1 MTQGGADGRW
11 DVPTADA
18 LKRLVTEPLPLG
30 LRGGPATRGF
40 MREIYYDTSD
50 GALKARGVTCRV
62 RHGSDDRHELTVAI
76 VTEREG
82 ASIITRADSDIPSGD
97 VSAALDTTSD
107 ATRLLRSIVNPA
119 SLGSLLELEIER
131 QLRLAAGG
139 WGWFRSAR
147 FELDYASITVRTAD
161 LARSFHEIALYT
173 LRRGQ
178 PSAERVARAIGE
190 QYALRSVTHDR
201 RERGEQMKSALE
213 SEALARRVGGGRWV
227 AVVALDGPLVAALS
241 DGTRWTLPLAEG
253 SGEEACRLTMRRTLG
268 SSVGDLRLLATT
280 EGEGRLRSL
289 EVWICTRVDR
299 GTMKVSDPALTW
311 VPIEEML
318 ARIGTAQIQA
328 AGTLAALVLLS
339 RSELFSSLVALP
351 SAGRLEARAQKR
363 REATAAES
371 PSTVRH
377 DAAGPL
383 LDSEVSL
390 LSFNER
396 VLALAEDESVPL
408 LERVRYLAIVASNLD
423 EFFAVRVGGLKFSGQ
438 EVSDESPG
446 ATAADTRLAQ
456 LARQTRVL
464 LVRQY
469 ACVDA
474 CLRALVPHGVRVR
487 TIAELTDAE
496 REHLRGYFKSTIFA
510 YLTPRAVTAT
520 PGHSLP
526 VVADKGLCFAVILR
540 EGNGPQ
546 HLAELAIPPT
556 LPRFVQLSGPTDL
569 VAVEE
574 VIRFALPLMYPGRRV
589 EQAHLFRVTRY
600 ADLGVDEQ
608 RAGNLAQAVQER
620 TLQRRHQPIV
630 RIEVEA
636 GMPNATREQ
645 LLRELQLEPGA
656 RPGGIGVNDVFD
668 IPGLMDLEG
677 LRQLAD
683 LPLAGG
689 DLTFA
694 PMRPRRAF
702 ADEQPFWE
710 TLRDHDVLLHHPYD
724 DFATSV
730 VRFFEEAATD
740 ADVAA
745 IKVALYRAGSRSPI
759 VDALLQAAKG
769 GKDVTVF
776 VELKARFDE
785 QRNVQWMKTLESA
798 GAHVVHGLPG
808 FKNHSKIA
816 LVVRRERDGPR
827 RYAHVGTGNY
837 NAATA
842 RVYTDLGVLTSR
854 DDICD
859 DVTDLFNTLTGS
871 SVPADVRYQSCLVA
885 PNELLP
891 GLIKRIEREAEH
903 ARASRGGRGGRAARI
918 RLKVNGLSDRD
929 VIQALYRAAADGVTI
944 DLIVRGICTLAP
956 GLPGIS
962 ERIRVVS
969 LLGRFLEHARIF
981 AFDNA
986 GDPEYY
992 IGSADLRPRNLRRRV
1007 EVLVPIRAAEDRARL
1022 DAILDAEL
1030 TDPTAWQLSGDGAY
1044 ARTSLTSGD
1053 GVSAQTR
1060 FAAAAAS
1067 LAQVPV

>member
-1 MTQGGADGRW
+1 MSLDGADGRW

-30 LRGGPATRGF
+30 LLGGTPTRGF
-40 MREIYYDTSD
+40 MRDIYYDTSD
-50 GALKARGVTCRV
+50 AALKARGVSCRV
-62 RHGSDDRHELTVAI
+62 RHASDDSHELTVAV
-76 VTEREG
+76 VTEHAG
-82 ASIITRADSDIPSGD
+82 QSLITRADSNIPAGD
-97 VSAALDTTSD
+97 VRAALDATND

-119 SLGSLLELEIER
+119 SLGPHLELEIER
-131 QLRLAAGG
+131 QVRPATKGWLRP
-139 WGWFRSAR
+139 AR
-147 FELDYASITVRTAD
+147 FELEYASVTVRAAE
-161 LARSFHEIALYT
+161 LARSFHEVSLQT

-178 PSAERVARAIGE
+178 PSPERVARAIGE
-190 QYALRSVTHDR
+190 FYALRSVTHDR
-201 RERGEQMKSALE
+201 RERGEQVRGALE
-213 SEALARRVGGGRWV
+213 SEALARKIGGGRWI
-227 AVVALDGPLVAALS
+227 AVVALDGPFVAVLS
-241 DGTRWTLPLAEG
+241 DGSHWKLPLAEG

-268 SSVGDLRLLATT
+268 SSVGDLRLLSTT

-289 EVWICTRVDR
+289 EVWIVTRVDR
-299 GTMKVSDPALTW
+299 GTTKGGDPALTW
-311 VPIEEML
+311 APIEEML
-318 ARIGTAQIQA
+318 ARIGTAQIQD

-339 RSELFSSLVALP
+339 RSELLPSLVALP
-351 SAGRLEARAQKR
+351 SAGKLDARAQKR
-363 REATAAES
+363 RDATTTEA
-371 PSTVRH
+371 PVRQ
-377 DAAGPL
+377 DAAGPI
-383 LDSEVSL
+383 LDSETSL

-408 LERVRYLAIVASNLD
+408 LERVRYLAIVASNMD

-438 EVSDESPG
+438 EVADEFSD
-446 ATAADTRLAQ
+446 ATPTDARLAQ
-456 LARQTRVL
+456 VARQTRAL

-469 ACVDA
+469 ACLDA
-474 CLRALVPHGVRVR
+474 CLRALQPQGVRLR
-487 TIAELTDAE
+487 SIAELTDAE
-496 REHLRGYFKSTIFA
+496 REFVRGYFKSTIFA

-526 VVADKGLCFAVILR
+526 VVADKGLCFAVTLR
-540 EGNGPQ
+540 EGSGTGPQ
-546 HLAELAIPPT
+546 HLAELAIPAT
-556 LPRFVQLSGPTDL
+556 LPRFVQLSGASDL
-569 VAVEE
+569 IPVEE
-574 VIRFALPLMYPGRRV
+574 VIRLALPLMYPGRRV

-608 RAGNLAQAVQER
+608 RAGNLAQTVQER
-620 TLQRRHQPIV
+620 TQQRRHQPIV
-630 RIEVEA
+630 RIEVESA
-636 GMPNATREQ
+636 MPNATREL

-656 RPGGIGVNDVFD
+656 RPGGFGVNDVFD

-683 LPLAGG
+683 LPLPGEG
-689 DLTFA
+689 LTFA
-694 PMRPRRAF
+694 AMRPRRAF
-702 ADEQPFWE
+702 ADDQPFWE
-710 TLRDHDVLLHHPYD
+710 TLRDHDVVLHHPYD
-724 DFATSV
+724 DFAASV

-740 ADVAA
+740 PDVAA
-745 IKVALYRAGSRSPI
+745 IKVALYRAGARSPI

-816 LVVRRERDGPR
+816 LVVRRESDGPR

-903 ARASRGGRGGRAARI
+903 ARAGRAARI
-918 RLKVNGLSDRD
+918 RLKVNGLSDRE
-929 VIQALYRAAADGVTI
+929 VVQALYRASQAGVTI
-944 DLIVRGICTLAP
+944 DLVVRGICTLAP
-956 GLPGIS
+956 RLPGIS
-962 ERIRVVS
+962 DRIRVVS

-986 GDPEYY
+986 GDPEYF

-1007 EVLVPIRAAEDRARL
+1007 EVLVPIRAPRDRARL

-1030 TDPTAWQLSGDGAY
+1030 SDPTAWELNGDGTY
-1044 ARTSLTSGD
+1044 ARTHLTSANGS
-1053 GVSAQTR
+1053 SAQAR

-1067 LAQVPV
+1067 QAEVAV

>member
-1 MTQGGADGRW
+1 MSQGGADGRW

-30 LRGGPATRGF
+30 LRGGQPTRGF
-40 MREIYYDTSD
+40 TRDIYYDTSD
-50 GALKARGVTCRV
+50 SALKARGVTCRV
-62 RHGSDDRHELTVAI
+62 RHSSDDTHELSVAV
-76 VTEREG
+76 VTEHAGE
-82 ASIITRADSDIPSGD
+82 SLITRAESDIPSGD
-97 VSAALDTTSD
+97 VSAALNATSD

-119 SLGSLLELEIER
+119 ALGPQLELEIER
-131 QLRLAAGG
+131 QLRPAAAG
-139 WGWFRSAR
+139 WLRAAR
-147 FELDYASITVRTAD
+147 FEIEYASMTVRTAD

-190 QYALRSVTHDR
+190 QYALRSITHDR
-201 RERGEQMKSALE
+201 RERGEQLRSALE
-213 SEALARRVGGGRWV
+213 SEALARRVGSGRWI
-227 AVVALDGPLVAALS
+227 AVVVLDGPLVAALS
-241 DGTRWTLPLAEG
+241 DGTRWKLPVAEG
-253 SGEEACRLTMRRTLG
+253 SGEEACRHTMRRTLG
-268 SSVGDLRLLATT
+268 SSVGDLRLLSTT

-299 GTMKVSDPALTW
+299 GTTKGSDPALTW

-318 ARIGTAQIQA
+318 ARIGSAQIQD

-339 RSELFSSLVALP
+339 RSELLSSLVALP

-363 REATAAES
+363 REATTAET
-371 PSTVRH
+371 PSLVRQ
-377 DAAGPL
+377 DTAGPI

-438 EVSDESPG
+438 EVSDESSG
-446 ATAADTRLAQ
+446 ASPADTRLAQ
-456 LARQTRVL
+456 LARQTRAL

-469 ACVDA
+469 ACVDV
-474 CLRALVPHGVRVR
+474 CLRALVPHGVCVR
-487 TIAELTDAE
+487 AIAELSDAE

-526 VVADKGLCFAVILR
+526 VVTDKGLCFAVILR

-546 HLAELAIPPT
+546 HLAELAIPAT
-556 LPRFVQLSGPTDL
+556 LPRFIPVTAATDL
-569 VAVEE
+569 VPIED
-574 VIRFALPLMYPGRRV
+574 VIRQALPLMYPGRRV

-636 GMPNATREQ
+636 GMPNATREL

-656 RPGGIGVNDVFD
+656 RPGGFGVNDVFD

-683 LPLAGG
+683 PPIPGEGLA
-689 DLTFA
+689 FA

-702 ADEQPFWE
+702 ADDQPFWE
-710 TLRDHDVLLHHPYD
+710 TLREHDVLLHHPYD

-759 VDALLQAAKG
+759 VDTLLQAAQG

-816 LVVRRERDGPR
+816 LVVRREADGPR

-854 DDICD
+854 EDICD

-871 SVPADVRYQSCLVA
+871 SVPADVRYHSCLVA

-903 ARASRGGRGGRAARI
+903 ARSGRAGRI

-944 DLIVRGICTLAP
+944 DLVVRGICTLAP
-956 GLPGIS
+956 GLAGIS

-981 AFDNA
+981 AFANA
-986 GDPEYY
+986 SDPEYF

-1007 EVLVPIRAAEDRARL
+1007 EVLVPIRAAQDRARL
-1022 DAILDAEL
+1022 DAILDTEL
-1030 TDPTAWQLSGDGAY
+1030 SDPTAWQLNGDGTYTRARQTLGDGA
-1044 ARTSLTSGD
+1044 
-1053 GVSAQTR
+1053 SAQAR

-1067 LAQVPV
+1067 EAQVPV

>member
-1 MTQGGADGRW
+1 MSLDGADGRW
-11 DVPTADA
+11 DVPSAEA

-30 LRGGPATRGF
+30 LLGGAPKRGF
-40 MREIYYDTSD
+40 MRDIYYDTSD
-50 GALKARGVTCRV
+50 AALKARGVSCRV
-62 RHGSDDRHELTVAI
+62 RHASDDSHELTVAV
-76 VTEREG
+76 VTEHG
-82 ASIITRADSDIPSGD
+82 GQSLITRADSDIPGGD
-97 VSAALDTTSD
+97 VRAALDATND

-119 SLGSLLELEIER
+119 SLGPHLELEIER
-131 QLRLAAGG
+131 QLRPATKG
-139 WGWFRSAR
+139 WLRPAR
-147 FELDYASITVRTAD
+147 FELEYASVTVRAAE
-161 LARSFHEIALYT
+161 LARSFHEISLQT

-178 PSAERVARAIGE
+178 PSPERVARAIGE
-190 QYALRSVTHDR
+190 FYALRSVTHDR
-201 RERGEQMKSALE
+201 RERGEQVRSALE
-213 SEALARRVGGGRWV
+213 SEALARKIGGGRWI
-227 AVVALDGPLVAALS
+227 AVIALDGPFVASLS
-241 DGTRWTLPLAEG
+241 DGSRWKLPLAEG

-268 SSVGDLRLLATT
+268 SSVGDLRLLSTT

-289 EVWICTRVDR
+289 EVWIVTRVDR
-299 GTMKVSDPALTW
+299 GTTKGGDPALTW
-311 VPIEEML
+311 APIEEML
-318 ARIGTAQIQA
+318 ARIGTAQIQD

-339 RSELFSSLVALP
+339 RSELLPSLVAIP
-351 SAGRLEARAQKR
+351 SAGKLEARAQKR
-363 REATAAES
+363 RDATTAEA
-371 PSTVRH
+371 PVRQ
-377 DAAGPL
+377 DAAGPI

-408 LERVRYLAIVASNLD
+408 LERVRYLAIVASNMD

-438 EVSDESPG
+438 EVADESSE
-446 ATAADTRLAQ
+446 ATSPDARLAQ
-456 LARQTRVL
+456 VARQTRTL

-469 ACVDA
+469 ACLDA
-474 CLRALVPHGVRVR
+474 CLRALQPHGARLR
-487 TIAELTDAE
+487 SITELTDAE
-496 REHLRGYFKSTIFA
+496 REYLRGYFKSTIFA

-540 EGNGPQ
+540 EGAGAGPQ
-546 HLAELAIPPT
+546 HLAELAIPAT
-556 LPRFVQLSGPTDL
+556 LPRFVQLSGVSDL
-569 VAVEE
+569 IPVED

-636 GMPNATREQ
+636 AMPNATREL

-656 RPGGIGVNDVFD
+656 LPGGFGVNDVFD

-683 LPLAGG
+683 LPRTGEG
-689 DLTFA
+689 LTFA

-702 ADEQPFWE
+702 VEDQPFWE

-730 VRFFEEAATD
+730 VRFFEEAAAD
-740 ADVAA
+740 PDVAA

-759 VDALLQAAKG
+759 VDALLQAANG

-785 QRNVQWMKTLESA
+785 QRNVQWMRTLESA

-816 LVVRRERDGPR
+816 LVVRREREGPR

-891 GLIKRIEREAEH
+891 GLIKRIEREAVH
-903 ARASRGGRGGRAARI
+903 ARAGRTARI
-918 RLKVNGLSDRD
+918 RLKVNGLSDRE
-929 VIQALYRAAADGVTI
+929 VVQALYRASQAGVTI
-944 DLIVRGICTLAP
+944 DLVVRGICTLAP
-956 GLPGIS
+956 GLSGVS
-962 ERIRVVS
+962 DRIRVVS

-986 GDPEYY
+986 GDPEYF

-1007 EVLVPIRAAEDRARL
+1007 EVLVPIRAAADRARL

-1030 TDPTAWQLSGDGAY
+1030 SDATAWELNGDGTY
-1044 ARTSLTSGD
+1044 ARTHLTSANGS
-1053 GVSAQTR
+1053 SAQAR

-1067 LAQVPV
+1067 QAEVAV

>member
-1 MTQGGADGRW
+1 MSLDGADGRW

-18 LKRLVTEPLPLG
+18 LKRLVGEPLPLG
-30 LRGGPATRGF
+30 LRDGPATRGF
-40 MREIYYDTSD
+40 LRDIYYDTPD
-50 GALKARGVTCRV
+50 HALKARAVVCRV
-62 RHGSDDRHELTVAI
+62 RHGSDDKHELTVSI
-76 VTEREG
+76 VTEQG
-82 ASIITRADSDIPSGD
+82 GQSLVTRADSDIPGGD
-97 VSAALDTTSD
+97 VQAALQATND
-107 ATRLLRSIVNPA
+107 ATRLLRSIVNPS
-119 SLGSLLELEIER
+119 SLGPQLELEIER
-131 QLRLAAGG
+131 QLRQASGG
-139 WGWFRSAR
+139 WWRPAR
-147 FELDYASITVRTAD
+147 FELEYAIMTVRAGE
-161 LARSFHEIALYT
+161 LARSFNELALRSI
-173 LRRGQ
+173 RRGQ

-190 QYALRSVTHDR
+190 FYALRSVTHDR
-201 RERGEQMKSALE
+201 RERGEQLRSALE
-213 SEALARRVGGGRWV
+213 SEALARKVGGGRWI
-227 AVVALDGPLVAALS
+227 AVVALDGARVAALS
-241 DGTRWTLPLAEG
+241 DGTHWKLPLAEG
-253 SGEEACRLTMRRTLG
+253 SGEEAVRLTMRRTLG
-268 SSVGDLRLLATT
+268 SSVGELRLLSTT
-280 EGEGRLRSL
+280 EGEGRLRFL

-299 GTMKVSDPALTW
+299 GTMKATDRDLTW

-318 ARIGTAQIQA
+318 ARIGTAQIQD

-339 RSELFSSLVALP
+339 RSELLPTLVALP
-351 SAGRLEARAQKR
+351 SAGKLEARAQQR
-363 REATAAES
+363 RDAT
-371 PSTVRH
+371 TVEEPVRQE
-377 DAAGPL
+377 AAGPL

-396 VLALAEDESVPL
+396 VLAIAEDESVPL
-408 LERVRYLAIVASNLD
+408 LERMRYLAIVASNLD
-423 EFFAVRVGGLKFSGQ
+423 EFFAVRVGGLKFAGQ

-446 ATAADTRLAQ
+446 ETPADVRLGQ
-456 LARQTRVL
+456 LARQTRAL

-469 ACVDA
+469 ACLDA
-474 CLRALVPHGVRVR
+474 CLRALQPHGVRVR
-487 TIAELTDAE
+487 TAAELSDAE
-496 REHLRGYFKSTIFA
+496 REYCRGYFKSTIFA

-526 VVADKGLCFAVILR
+526 VVADKGLCFAVTLR
-540 EGNGPQ
+540 DANGPQ
-546 HLAELAIPPT
+546 HLAELAIPGT
-556 LPRFVQLSGPTDL
+556 LPRFVPLQGTSDL
-569 VAVEE
+569 VPIEE
-574 VIRFALPLMYPGRRV
+574 VIRNALPLMYPGRRV

-636 GMPNATREQ
+636 GMPNATREL

-656 RPGGIGVNDVFD
+656 LPGGFGVNDVFE

-677 LRQLAD
+677 LRQIAD
-683 LPLAGG
+683 LPLAG
-689 DLTFA
+689 LTF
-694 PMRPRRAF
+694 PPLRPRRAF
-702 ADEQPFWE
+702 AEDQPFWE

-730 VRFFEEAATD
+730 VRFFEEAASD
-740 ADVAA
+740 PDVAA

-759 VDALLQAAKG
+759 VDALLQAANS

-798 GAHVVHGLPG
+798 GANVVHGLPG

-816 LVVRRERDGPR
+816 LVVRRESDGPR

-859 DVTDLFNTLTGS
+859 DVSDLFNTLTGS

-891 GLIKRIEREAEH
+891 GLLKRIEREAEH
-903 ARASRGGRGGRAARI
+903 ARAGRPARI

-929 VIQALYRAAADGVTI
+929 VVQALYRAASAGVTI
-944 DLIVRGICTLAP
+944 DLVVRGLCTLAP
-956 GLPGIS
+956 GLTGVS

-986 GDPEYY
+986 GAPEYF
-992 IGSADLRPRNLRRRV
+992 IGSADMRPRNLRRRV

-1030 TDPTAWQLSGDGAY
+1030 SDPTAWQLNGDGTY
-1044 ARTSLTSGD
+1044 SRTPLTTGN
-1053 GVSAQTR
+1053 GVSAQAR
-1060 FAAAAAS
+1060 FAAAVS
-1067 LAQVPV
+1067 QSEVPV

>member
-1 MTQGGADGRW
+1 MSLDGADGRW

-18 LKRLVTEPLPLG
+18 LKRLVSEPLPLG
-30 LRGGPATRGF
+30 LREGPATRGF
-40 MREIYYDTSD
+40 LRDIYYDTPD
-50 GALKARGVTCRV
+50 NALKTRGVSCRV
-62 RHGSDDRHELTVAI
+62 RHGSDDRHELTVSI
-76 VTEREG
+76 VTEQG
-82 ASIITRADSDIPSGD
+82 GQSLVTRADSDIPGGD
-97 VSAALDTTSD
+97 VQAALQTTND
-107 ATRLLRSIVNPA
+107 ATRLLRSIVNPS
-119 SLGSLLELEIER
+119 SLGPQLELEIER
-131 QLRLAAGG
+131 QLRPASGG
-139 WGWFRSAR
+139 WWRPAR
-147 FELDYASITVRTAD
+147 FELEYAIMTVRTGE
-161 LARSFHEIALYT
+161 LSRSFHELALRT
-173 LRRGQ
+173 IRRGQ

-190 QYALRSVTHDR
+190 FYALRSVTHDR
-201 RERGEQMKSALE
+201 RERGEQLRSALE
-213 SEALARRVGGGRWV
+213 SEALARKVGGGRWI
-227 AVVALDGPLVAALS
+227 AVVALDGPRVAALS
-241 DGTRWTLPLAEG
+241 DGTHWKLPLAEG
-253 SGEEACRLTMRRTLG
+253 SGEEAVRLTMRRTLG

-299 GTMKVSDPALTW
+299 GTMKASDRDLTW
-311 VPIEEML
+311 VPVEELL
-318 ARIGTAQIQA
+318 ARIGTAQIQD

-339 RSELFSSLVALP
+339 RSELLPSLVALP
-351 SAGRLEARAQKR
+351 SAGKLEARAQQR
-363 REATAAES
+363 RDATSVEA
-371 PSTVRH
+371 PVRQ
-377 DAAGPL
+377 DATGPL

-408 LERVRYLAIVASNLD
+408 LERVRYLAIVSSNLD
-423 EFFAVRVGGLKFSGQ
+423 EFFAVRVGGLKFAGQ

-446 ATAADTRLAQ
+446 ASPADVRLGQ
-456 LARQTRVL
+456 LARQTRAL

-469 ACVDA
+469 ACLDV
-474 CLRALVPHGVRVR
+474 CLRALQPHGARVR
-487 TIAELTDAE
+487 RAAELNDAE
-496 REHLRGYFKSTIFA
+496 REYLRGYFKSTIFA

-540 EGNGPQ
+540 DAHGPQ
-546 HLAELAIPPT
+546 HLAELAIPAT
-556 LPRFVQLSGPTDL
+556 LPRFIQLQATSDL
-569 VAVEE
+569 VPIEE
-574 VIRFALPLMYPGRRV
+574 VIRNALPLMYPGRRV

-636 GMPNATREQ
+636 GMPNATREL

-656 RPGGIGVNDVFD
+656 LPGGFGVNDVFD

-677 LRQLAD
+677 LRQIAD
-683 LPLAGG
+683 LPLAG
-689 DLTFA
+689 LTF
-694 PMRPRRAF
+694 PPLRPRRAF
-702 ADEQPFWE
+702 AEDQPFWE
-710 TLRDHDVLLHHPYD
+710 TVRDHDVLLHHPYD

-730 VRFFEEAATD
+730 VRFFEEAAAD
-740 ADVAA
+740 PDVAA

-759 VDALLQAAKG
+759 VDALLRAANS

-816 LVVRRERDGPR
+816 LVVRREADGPR

-859 DVTDLFNTLTGS
+859 DVSDLFNTLTGS

-891 GLIKRIEREAEH
+891 GLLKRIEREAEH
-903 ARASRGGRGGRAARI
+903 ARAGRPARI

-929 VIQALYRAAADGVTI
+929 VVQALYRAASAGVTI
-944 DLIVRGICTLAP
+944 DLVVRGICTLAP
-956 GLPGIS
+956 GLTGVS
-962 ERIRVVS
+962 ERIHIVS

-986 GDPEYY
+986 GEPEYF
-992 IGSADLRPRNLRRRV
+992 IGSADMRPRNLRRRV
-1007 EVLVPIRAAEDRARL
+1007 EVLVPIRAAADRARL
-1022 DAILDAEL
+1022 DSILDAEL
-1030 TDPTAWQLSGDGAY
+1030 SDPTAWQLNADGTY
-1044 ARTSLTSGD
+1044 SRTPATTGN
-1053 GVSAQTR
+1053 GVSAQAR
-1060 FAAAAAS
+1060 FAAAVS
-1067 LAQVPV
+1067 QSEVPV